1 MALYTT
7 QAVNYQEISV
17 TDVTGDVFVV
27 NPFDLNG
34 NLLSEMTLVVTTT
47 LGDANITLP
56 QIIALNNN
64 WFFKLSIIGLTAN
77 TNNVNIYADGGNEI
91 GSVSFIQL
99 SLNNSSA
106 ILSPI
111 NETNWTGLVT
121 P

>member
-1 MALYTT
+1 MALYTLE
-7 QAVNYQEISV
+7 AVNYQAISV
-17 TDVTGDVFVV
+17 TDATGDVFVV

-34 NLLSEMTLVVTTT
+34 NLLREMTLEVTTII
-47 LGDANITLP
+47 GVANITLP

-64 WFFKLSIIGLTAN
+64 WFFKLSIIGLTAV

-99 SLNNSSA
+99 SLNNASA